1 MSFAKFSAG
10 LLFLAASVGNAAP
23 SIAADA
29 QREVSVQMNMARILR
44 LPSPAS
50 TVVVGNPVI
59 ADATI
64 QDPQTLVLTG
74 NGYGTTNLIALDAV
88 GNPIADLLVHVSAE
102 HDNMVIVFQG
112 TNKESVACAPTCQPM
127 ALGGDNVTYNGEVVE
142 SLANAASVGK
152 DE

>member
-1 MSFAKFSAG
+1 MSFAKFSFG
-10 LLFLAASVGNAAP
+10 LFVVASSVGISGPLMA
-23 SIAADA
+23 SDA

-44 LPSPAS
+44 LPSAAS

-127 ALGGDNVTYNGEVVE
+127 ALGGDDYPYVKAVVE
-142 SLANAASVGK
+142 SLSEAASVGK
-152 DE
+152 EE